1 MTDDKSKRDYRDRD
15 RINRNEPYEVEY
27 WTRTLGVT
35 KEQLLRAIDA
45 SGVMVKDVRRSLG
58 K

>member
-1 MTDDKSKRDYRDRD
+1 MTDDKSMPDYRDRD
-15 RINRNEPYEVEY
+15 RINRNEPYEIEY

-35 KEQLLRAIDA
+35 KDKLLRAIDA
-45 SGVMVKDVRRSLG
+45 VGVMVKDVRGYLG

>member
-1 MTDDKSKRDYRDRD
+1 MTDDKSMYRDRD
-15 RINRNEPYEVEY
+15 RINRNEPYEMEY

-35 KEQLLRAIDA
+35 KDKLLREIDA
-45 SGVMVKDVRRSLG
+45 VGVMVEDVRGYLG